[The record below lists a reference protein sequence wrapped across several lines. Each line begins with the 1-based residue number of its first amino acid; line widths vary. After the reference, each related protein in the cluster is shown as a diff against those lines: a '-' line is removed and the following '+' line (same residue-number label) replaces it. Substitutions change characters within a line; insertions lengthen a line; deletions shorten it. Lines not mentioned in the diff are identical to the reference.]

1 MKLGHTLGYEET
13 TDHTGGKNTGGGG
26 GEEGLNQGQHL
37 QTDLDRSI
45 TAD

>member
-13 TDHTGGKNTGGGG
+13 TDHTGGKNTGGG
-26 GEEGLNQGQHL
+26 EEGLNQGQHP